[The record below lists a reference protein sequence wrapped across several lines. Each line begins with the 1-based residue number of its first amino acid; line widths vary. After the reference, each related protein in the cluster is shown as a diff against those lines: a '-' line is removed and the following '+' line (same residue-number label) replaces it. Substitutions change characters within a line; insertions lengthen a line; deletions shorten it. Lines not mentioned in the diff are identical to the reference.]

1 MKEAFL
7 CYDQQVT
14 QKEIRDILQKNM
26 KDEGNSKNMEFN

>member
-14 QKEIRDILQKNM
+14 QKEIENILQKNM
-26 KDEGNSKNMEFN
+26 GYEK